1 MQPPIAWRPV
11 GLRDLFRAPPRTPEQ
26 QRAHVRGVVFAGAV
40 VGILLV
46 VVAAVA
52 VFGVFLERFGSA

>member
-1 MQPPIAWRPV
+1 MA
-11 GLRDLFRAPPRTPEQ
+11 LRDLFRSHPRTPAQ
-26 QRAHVRGVVFAGAV
+26 QRAHLRVLVFAGTL

-52 VFGVFLERFGSA
+52 VFAVFLERFGSA